1 MDPVISFH
9 NVSKKLD
16 HFSLS
21 DLSLSIP
28 KGYIT
33 GIIGPNGSGKTTFIK
48 LIMNLLRPDSGEVK
62 VFGEPYGSNEQAIK
76 SKIGFVYEDA
86 DYYPHETVKHIKEI
100 VAAFYPTWNEA
111 EFERYREWFRL
122 PKRKRIGTLSKG
134 MKMKF
139 SLALALSHDAELII
153 MDEPT
158 SGLDP
163 IFRREL
169 LEVFREIMQNEDKT
183 IVFST
188 HHVSDL
194 ERIADYIAFL
204 DDGKL
209 VFNQPKDELLDTLA
223 IVRGPNDWLNHEME
237 KHFIGIR
244 RNEVGFEGLS
254 HEVSEIQGDHS
265 LVIEKPTLED
275 VMFYV
280 KKGGRS

>member
-1 MDPVISFH
+1 
-9 NVSKKLD
+9 
-16 HFSLS
+16 
-21 DLSLSIP
+21 
-28 KGYIT
+28 
-33 GIIGPNGSGKTTFIK
+33 
-48 LIMNLLRPDSGEVK
+48 
-62 VFGEPYGSNEQAIK
+62 
-76 SKIGFVYEDA
+76 
-86 DYYPHETVKHIKEI
+86 
-100 VAAFYPTWNEA
+100 
-111 EFERYREWFRL
+111 
-122 PKRKRIGTLSKG
+122 
-134 MKMKF
+134 MKF

-169 LEVFREIMQNEDKT
+169 LEVFREILQNENKT

-204 DDGKL
+204 YDGKL
-209 VFNQPKDELLDTLA
+209 VFNQPKDELLDTLS
-223 IVRGPNDWLNHEME
+223 IVRGANDWLNQEME

-244 RNEVGFEGLS
+244 RNEVGFEALT
-254 HEVSEIQGDHS
+254 HEGETIQKLAGDHS

-280 KKGGRS
+280 RKGERP